1 MTHQRKKEKVL
12 SKIEVKLARLEEIAL
27 EQGIQ
32 VHYDRLEAAGLK
44 LQGGLC
50 TVRGERHLFI
60 ERRRPVAEKVHL
72 LEEYLEHNRNT
83 VNKEDASDQN
93 MLPRTDK

>member
-12 SKIEVKLARLEEIAL
+12 SGAEAKLARLEEIAL

-44 LQGGLC
+44 LQGGIC

-60 ERRRPVAEKVHL
+60 ERRRPVAEKVRL
-72 LEEYLEHNRNT
+72 LEEYLEHSRSALT
-83 VNKEDASDQN
+83 REDAPDQN
-93 MLPRTDK
+93 TLPHTDT